1 MREELKILRRRF
13 GGHTP
18 SLLGEKRRYAVLC
31 PLVER
36 EDGLH
41 FLYEV
46 RSRTLSQGGEVCF
59 PGGRMEPGESPE
71 ECALRETEEE
81 LAIPAREITLL
92 GTPDFIS
99 NQAGFLLRPVLGV
112 VSPRGFAAMR
122 PSPAEVETVF
132 TAPLSFF
139 HDTPPQPWHYD
150 LLPRVPEDF
159 PYEAVGIPRD
169 YAWARGRVDIPIWY
183 WQGHAVWGMTAR
195 LTAHVVRALYD
206 AKANEKEEP

>member
-1 MREELKILRRRF
+1 MKNELETLRRRF
-13 GGHTP
+13 DGHTP
-18 SLLGEKRRYAVLC
+18 SLLGERHSYAVLC

-41 FLYEV
+41 LLYEV
-46 RSRTLSQGGEVCF
+46 RARALSQPGEVCF

-71 ECALRETEEE
+71 ACALRETEEE
-81 LAIPAREITLL
+81 LAIPPSEITLL
-92 GTPDFIS
+92 GTPDFIC

-112 VSPRGFAAMR
+112 VSPAGFAALH
-122 PSPAEVETVF
+122 PSPAEVAQVF

-139 HDTPPQPWHYD
+139 RTTPPEPWYYD

-169 YAWARGRVDIPIWY
+169 YPWARGRVEVPVWY

-195 LTAHVVRALYD
+195 LTAQIIRALEPRE
-206 AKANEKEEP
+206 KKEEP